1 MNSLEKV
8 NTLIDRRNFMKK
20 FYSLRDNEQIVIVN
34 PKNNTGILIQNKDDS
49 FLMKEIE
56 KIEENDNVFI
66 TEIDYQKLKKYFLF
80 EEYYWKELLHTNPK
94 ERAKLN
100 KMMNKLISDLFGK
113 DYLQKDIN
121 IVKESYQV
129 ITTFEKN

>member
-1 MNSLEKV
+1 M
-8 NTLIDRRNFMKK
+8 
-20 FYSLRDNEQIVIVN
+20 VI
-34 PKNNTGILIQNKDDS
+34 S
-49 FLMKEIE
+49 
-56 KIEENDNVFI
+56 
-66 TEIDYQKLKKYFLF
+66 
-80 EEYYWKELLHTNPK
+80 WKEFLHTNNK
-94 ERAKLN
+94 ERNKLN

>member
-1 MNSLEKV
+1 
-8 NTLIDRRNFMKK
+8 MKK
-20 FYSLRDNEQIVIVN
+20 FYALQANDEIIIYN
-34 PKNNTGILIQNKDDS
+34 PKNNSGISITNLDNHL
-49 FLMKEIE
+49 FVKEVD
-56 KIEENDNVFI
+56 KITEQDNLFI
-66 TEIDYQKLKKYFLF
+66 TELDYQKLKKYFLF